1 MESDLR
7 RYFHC
12 HSPPLLADMKYVC
25 SYVLYIVYYTYILH
39 ILYVLTTAAAIVEN
53 ECGKPPPPGPIRR
66 LGDGQEG
73 YGAGWKEGL
82 QLLLDCPVDLLV
94 CVAYIHTYMYK

>member
-1 MESDLR
+1 M
-7 RYFHC
+7 
-12 HSPPLLADMKYVC
+12 
-25 SYVLYIVYYTYILH
+25 
-39 ILYVLTTAAAIVEN
+39 LTAAAAIVEN

-73 YGAGWKEGL
+73 YRAGWKEGL

-94 CVAYIHTYMYK
+94 RVTYIHTYVYMYK